1 MTSVPYLLSRHILC
15 PLHERVLGR
24 RTFAR
29 LRQIEREQW
38 RSPVEVRLL
47 QMRRLRSLLRHAVRN
62 VPFYTAR
69 HKPTSRAERDGEP
82 DRLHLRALPTLSKQD
97 IRAHT
102 DELIW
107 PESPGRLRPYSTGG
121 SSGDPLRFFIDRPRQ
136 ASDAAARILT
146 HRWFGVDAGHRELFL
161 WGCPIELTR
170 TDRLRAWRDGL
181 FNHRLL
187 SAFDL
192 SRERMREYTDVFRR
206 FRPRC
211 LFGYPST
218 LSRWAEHLMTYEE
231 TLPIGC
237 LRAVFVTG
245 EVCDPVQRR
254 TLERCFQ
261 VPVADGYGS
270 REAGF
275 IAHQCPAGSMHVI
288 ASEVLVEVLDGDRPA
303 REGEFGEI
311 VVTHLHAFGMPFI
324 RYRTGD
330 FGRLLPGRCPC
341 GRGWPRMDAVQGRR
355 TDGIHLPDGRF
366 MHGLAVIYVL
376 RETPGIEHFQVRQT
390 SDFALEVQ
398 VVACEGAPSDVLR
411 RVESGLR
418 RVVGDQIP
426 VRVRRTATIER
437 AASGKHRPVISDV
450 DASAASSSSG
460 ASRTPRSAVAV
471 GSDAALE
478 EAIA

>member
-1 MTSVPYLLSRHILC
+1 MMSVPYLLSRHLLC

-47 QMRRLRSLLRHAVRN
+47 QMRRLRSLLRHAVQH
-62 VPFYTAR
+62 VPFYA
-69 HKPTSRAERDGEP
+69 SRYRPASSVGRDGEP
-82 DRLHLRALPTLSKQD
+82 ERLNLRALPTLSKQD
-97 IRAHT
+97 IRAHA

-121 SSGDPLRFFIDRPRQ
+121 SSGDPLHFFIDRPRQ

-146 HRWFGVDAGHRELFL
+146 HRWFGVDAGRRELFL

-192 SRERMREYTDVFRR
+192 SRERMREYAEVFRR

-218 LSRWAEHLMTYEE
+218 LSRWAEHLMTHEAAMP
-231 TLPIGC
+231 TGD

-254 TLERCFQ
+254 TLERCFR

-288 ASEVLVEVLDGDRPA
+288 ASEVFVEVMDGDRPA

-311 VVTHLHAFGMPFI
+311 VVTHLHALGMPFI

-376 RETPGIEHFQVRQT
+376 RETPGVEQFQVRQT
-390 SDFALEVQ
+390 SDFALEVR
-398 VVACEGAPSDVLR
+398 VVTSDGAASDVLGR
-411 RVESGLR
+411 IESGLR
-418 RVVGDQIP
+418 RVVGDQVP
-426 VRVRRTATIER
+426 VRVRRTPTIER
-437 AASGKHRPVISDV
+437 AASGKYRPVLSDV
-450 DASAASSSSG
+450 ESGGARPGQSSHR
-460 ASRTPRSAVAV
+460 APRPAVAV
-471 GSDAALE
+471 GADAAFE
-478 EAIA
+478 EVIA